1 MLLCR
6 AQSIAKEG
14 ESDVIKINIDW
25 INRFKKRHAIVS
37 SRQIGEAGSVTPK
50 MTSNWLNITLP
61 KLREA
66 YADDDIYNL
75 MKQVFFGACCQSIL
89 YILKERNVMGAKE

>member
-6 AQSIAKEG
+6 AQSIAKELQYG
-14 ESDVIKINIDW
+14 ESNVIKINIDW

-37 SRQIGEAGSVTPK
+37 SLQIGEAGSVTLE
-50 MTSNWLNITLP
+50 MTSNWLNIILQ

-66 YADDDIYNL
+66 YTDDDIHIQWTTNL
-75 MKQVFFGACCQSIL
+75 SLRLATL
-89 YILKERNVMGAKE
+89 